1 MALLSPKLKTF
12 RNRMKRHRLLSVKIK
27 TEPILGV
34 LYMDFFP
41 RNSKRGG
48 AWCGT
53 YRSQTYRDGKRL
65 APVVTIVCNFTKP
78 SSGQPALLSA
88 DEAGTLFHEFGHA
101 LHNLFKD
108 VHFHAVSGVP
118 R

>member
-1 MALLSPKLKTF
+1 
-12 RNRMKRHRLLSVKIK
+12 
-27 TEPILGV
+27 
-34 LYMDFFP
+34 MDFFP

-108 VHFHAVSGVP
+108 VHIHAVSGVP
-118 R
+118 REFIEIPSQVMEQWEYEQEVLK